1 MKLDNQFEA
10 DIFWLERLPRNL
22 RPDEK
27 QIEELENLRR
37 RYRLTNDVFLMTL
50 LSSPVMTRR
59 VQENVYA
66 NVKQRMPNAPEKE
79 LLEAI
84 FKSRVFPQNPA
95 GLRMTDEEI
104 QREMQHIDCLEDLIK
119 CITEIETQE
128 PRFKRD
134 ILGIGRRIAKRIDG
148 ILQS

>member
-1 MKLDNQFEA
+1 
-10 DIFWLERLPRNL
+10 
-22 RPDEK
+22 
-27 QIEELENLRR
+27 
-37 RYRLTNDVFLMTL
+37 
-50 LSSPVMTRR
+50 
-59 VQENVYA
+59 
-66 NVKQRMPNAPEKE
+66 
-79 LLEAI
+79 
-84 FKSRVFPQNPA
+84 
-95 GLRMTDEEI
+95 MTDEEI